1 MNATTIDTP
10 ISYGLAL
17 EVLRGQRMEQVGMAR
32 RKVREL
38 RASAAAAGDIELAE
52 QALQDARE
60 AVGQCQRMSDDQA
73 RKVLAEEGIDLCKS

>member
-1 MNATTIDTP
+1 MNAITVDTP

-17 EVLRGQRMEQVGMAR
+17 EVLRGRRMEQVGMAR
-32 RKVREL
+32 RQLREL

-60 AVGQCQRMSDDQA
+60 AVGLCQRMSDSEA
-73 RKVLAEEGIDLCKS
+73 RSTLAAEGIDLCKS